1 MNKTI
6 NINLG
11 GYFFHID
18 ETAYQKLRRYLDA
31 ISKSLSD
38 DPQGKNEI
46 IADIEARISEL
57 LSEKITDAR
66 QVVNE
71 QDISNI
77 IKIMGEPEDY
87 EENETGYTDN
97 SSSYQRKKTSNRKL
111 YRDGDDKFL
120 GGVAAG
126 VGHYL
131 GIDAI
136 WLRLLLIALFFSAGF
151 GFLIYIILWILLP
164 EATTTAEK
172 LEMEGEHVTI
182 DNIEKKIREEFSA
195 IKETLEDGANNVK
208 KKVADGFQKNGKK
221 ATSGLQELIGV
232 IGTIFSVLFNMIG
245 KFIGV
250 IIIIFSSIILVL
262 LFLAIFSLG
271 SFELLGYGED
281 FINLPNF
288 MFDSLIPYWV
298 LAIALFVLIG
308 FPFLILFVLG
318 LRIISSNIKKL
329 GKTVSLSLLGIWI
342 IALLTLLFTG
352 IELGTSSAYNGTK
365 ISASELVIKPTDTL
379 HLEMI
384 NDDMLFFQET
394 LRRSSKRVFVSDNK
408 LEKIYSTNI
417 KVAVEKSNSEA
428 SSIKIRKVSE
438 GRNKT
443 KATENATGID
453 YKYEEAQ
460 NTLQLNGFFLSHLTY
475 RFSDEVVYATI
486 YIPENSTVF
495 LDKTTQS
502 FLYNIASIDSMYDTD
517 MVGHYFK
524 MTDKGLD
531 CTDCIEEPII

>member
-151 GFLIYIILWILLP
+151 GFLIYIILWVLLP

-232 IGTIFSVLFNMIG
+232 IGIIFSVLFNMIG

>member
-151 GFLIYIILWILLP
+151 GFLIYIILWVLLP

-232 IGTIFSVLFNMIG
+232 IGIIFSVLFNMIG

-352 IELGTSSAYNGTK
+352 IELGTSRAYNGTK

-394 LRRSSKRVFVSDNK
+394 LKRSSERVFVSDNK

-453 YKYEEAQ
+453 YKYEEVQ

>member
-57 LSEKITDAR
+57 LSEKITEAR

-151 GFLIYIILWILLP
+151 GFLIYIILWVLLP

-232 IGTIFSVLFNMIG
+232 IGIIFSVLFNMIG

-250 IIIIFSSIILVL
+250 IIIIFSAIILVL

>member
-87 EENETGYTDN
+87 EENETGYANN

-136 WLRLLLIALFFSAGF
+136 WMRLLLIALFFSAGF
-151 GFLIYIILWILLP
+151 GFLIYIILWVLLP

-232 IGTIFSVLFNMIG
+232 IGIIFSVLFNMIG

-250 IIIIFSSIILVL
+250 IIIIFSAIILVL

-379 HLEMI
+379 HLKMI

-394 LRRSSKRVFVSDNK
+394 LKRSSERVFVSDNK

-453 YKYEEAQ
+453 YKYEEVQ

-495 LDKTTQS
+495 LDKTTRS

>member
-57 LSEKITDAR
+57 LSEKITEAR

-232 IGTIFSVLFNMIG
+232 IGIIFSVLFNMIG

>member
-57 LSEKITDAR
+57 LSEKIADAR

-151 GFLIYIILWILLP
+151 GFLIYIILWVLLP

>member
-151 GFLIYIILWILLP
+151 GFLIYIILWVLLP

-250 IIIIFSSIILVL
+250 IIIIFSAIILVL

-379 HLEMI
+379 HLKMI

-495 LDKTTQS
+495 LDKTTRS
-502 FLYNIASIDSMYDTD
+502 FLYNIASIDSMYDAD

>member
-1 MNKTI
+1 
-6 NINLG
+6 
-11 GYFFHID
+11 
-18 ETAYQKLRRYLDA
+18 
-31 ISKSLSD
+31 
-38 DPQGKNEI
+38 
-46 IADIEARISEL
+46 
-57 LSEKITDAR
+57 
-66 QVVNE
+66 
-71 QDISNI
+71 
-77 IKIMGEPEDY
+77 MGEPEDY

-151 GFLIYIILWILLP
+151 GFLIYIILWVLLP

-221 ATSGLQELIGV
+221 ATSGLQELLDV
-232 IGTIFSVLFNMIG
+232 IGTIVGVLFNMIG

-250 IIIIFSSIILVL
+250 IIIIFSAIILVL

-365 ISASELVIKPTDTL
+365 ISSSELAFKPSDTL
-379 HLEMI
+379 HLKMI

-394 LRRSSKRVFVSDNK
+394 LTRSSERVFVSDNK

-417 KVAVEKSNSEA
+417 KVSVEKSNSET

-443 KATENATGID
+443 KATENATGIA
-453 YKYEEAQ
+453 YKYEEVQ
-460 NTLQLNGFFLSHLTY
+460 NTIQLNGFFLSHLTY

-495 LDKTTQS
+495 LDKTTRS
-502 FLYNIASIDSMYDTD
+502 FLYNIANTDSMYDAD

-531 CTDCIEEPII
+531 CTDCIRDPTI

>member
-57 LSEKITDAR
+57 LSEKITEAR

-151 GFLIYIILWILLP
+151 GFLIYIILWVLLP

-232 IGTIFSVLFNMIG
+232 IGTIVSVLFNMIG

-453 YKYEEAQ
+453 YKYEEVQ

-502 FLYNIASIDSMYDTD
+502 FLYNIASIDSMYDAD
-517 MVGHYFK
+517 MFGHYFK

>member
-57 LSEKITDAR
+57 LSEKITEAR

-151 GFLIYIILWILLP
+151 GFLIYIILWVLLP

-232 IGTIFSVLFNMIG
+232 IGTIVSVLFNMIG

>member
-57 LSEKITDAR
+57 LSEKIADAR

-151 GFLIYIILWILLP
+151 GFLIYIILWVLLP

-394 LRRSSKRVFVSDNK
+394 LRRSSERVFVSDNK

-453 YKYEEAQ
+453 YKYEEVQ

>member
-57 LSEKITDAR
+57 LSEKITEAR

-151 GFLIYIILWILLP
+151 GFLIYIILWVLLP

-232 IGTIFSVLFNMIG
+232 IGTIVSVLFNMIG

-443 KATENATGID
+443 KATENATGIA
-453 YKYEEAQ
+453 YKYEEVQ

-531 CTDCIEEPII
+531 CTDCIEKPII

>member
-57 LSEKITDAR
+57 LSEKIADAR

-151 GFLIYIILWILLP
+151 GFLIYIILWVLLP

-232 IGTIFSVLFNMIG
+232 IGTIVSVLFNMIG

-250 IIIIFSSIILVL
+250 IIIIFSAIILVL

>member
-151 GFLIYIILWILLP
+151 GFLIYIILWVLLP

-232 IGTIFSVLFNMIG
+232 IGTIVSVLFNMIG

-379 HLEMI
+379 HLEII

-417 KVAVEKSNSEA
+417 KVAVEKSNSET

>member
-57 LSEKITDAR
+57 LSEKITDVR

-151 GFLIYIILWILLP
+151 GFLIYIILWVLLP

>member
-1 MNKTI
+1 MK
-6 NINLG
+6 LG
-11 GYFFHID
+11 IQTTHLATK
-18 ETAYQKLRRYLDA
+18 E
-31 ISKSLSD
+31 
-38 DPQGKNEI
+38 
-46 IADIEARISEL
+46 
-57 LSEKITDAR
+57 
-66 QVVNE
+66 
-71 QDISNI
+71 
-77 IKIMGEPEDY
+77 
-87 EENETGYTDN
+87 
-97 SSSYQRKKTSNRKL
+97 KKTSNRKL

-151 GFLIYIILWILLP
+151 GFLIYIILWVLLP

-232 IGTIFSVLFNMIG
+232 IGSIVSVLFNIIG

-250 IIIIFSSIILVL
+250 IIIIFSAIILVL

-379 HLEMI
+379 HLKMI

-394 LRRSSKRVFVSDNK
+394 LKRSSERVFVSDNK

-453 YKYEEAQ
+453 YKYEEVQ

>member
-151 GFLIYIILWILLP
+151 GFLIYIILWVLLP

-232 IGTIFSVLFNMIG
+232 IGTIVSVLFNMIG

-417 KVAVEKSNSEA
+417 KVAVEKSNSET

>member
-57 LSEKITDAR
+57 LSEKIADAR

-151 GFLIYIILWILLP
+151 GFLIYIILWVLLP

-232 IGTIFSVLFNMIG
+232 IGIIFSVLFNMIG

-502 FLYNIASIDSMYDTD
+502 FLYNIASTDSMYDTD

>member
-151 GFLIYIILWILLP
+151 GFLIYIILWVLLP

-232 IGTIFSVLFNMIG
+232 IGIIFSVLFNMIG

-298 LAIALFVLIG
+298 LANTRTWVPLM
-308 FPFLILFVLG
+308 
-318 LRIISSNIKKL
+318 SS
-329 GKTVSLSLLGIWI
+329 V
-342 IALLTLLFTG
+342 
-352 IELGTSSAYNGTK
+352 
-365 ISASELVIKPTDTL
+365 
-379 HLEMI
+379 
-384 NDDMLFFQET
+384 
-394 LRRSSKRVFVSDNK
+394 RRS
-408 LEKIYSTNI
+408 E
-417 KVAVEKSNSEA
+417 
-428 SSIKIRKVSE
+428 
-438 GRNKT
+438 
-443 KATENATGID
+443 
-453 YKYEEAQ
+453 
-460 NTLQLNGFFLSHLTY
+460 
-475 RFSDEVVYATI
+475 
-486 YIPENSTVF
+486 
-495 LDKTTQS
+495 
-502 FLYNIASIDSMYDTD
+502 
-517 MVGHYFK
+517 
-524 MTDKGLD
+524 
-531 CTDCIEEPII
+531 

>member
-57 LSEKITDAR
+57 LSEKIADAR

-151 GFLIYIILWILLP
+151 GFLIYIILWVLLP

-232 IGTIFSVLFNMIG
+232 IGIIFSVLFNMIG

>member
-57 LSEKITDAR
+57 LSEKITEAR

-151 GFLIYIILWILLP
+151 GFLIYIILWVLLP

-232 IGTIFSVLFNMIG
+232 IGTIVSVLFNMIG

-453 YKYEEAQ
+453 YKYEEVQ

>member
-151 GFLIYIILWILLP
+151 GFLIYIILWVLLP

-232 IGTIFSVLFNMIG
+232 IGTIVSVLFNMIG

-250 IIIIFSSIILVL
+250 IIIIFSAIILVL

-443 KATENATGID
+443 KATENATGIA
-453 YKYEEAQ
+453 YKYEEVQ

-502 FLYNIASIDSMYDTD
+502 FLYNIASTDSMYDAD

>member
-151 GFLIYIILWILLP
+151 GFLIYIILWVLLP

-232 IGTIFSVLFNMIG
+232 IGTIVSVLFNMIG

-250 IIIIFSSIILVL
+250 IIIIFSAIILVL

-365 ISASELVIKPTDTL
+365 ISASELIIKPTDTL

-394 LRRSSKRVFVSDNK
+394 LTRSSKRVFVSDNK

-417 KVAVEKSNSEA
+417 KVAVEKSNSET

-453 YKYEEAQ
+453 YKYEEVQ

-502 FLYNIASIDSMYDTD
+502 FLYNIASTDSMYDTD

>member
-57 LSEKITDAR
+57 LSEKIADAR

-151 GFLIYIILWILLP
+151 GFLIYIILWVLLP

-232 IGTIFSVLFNMIG
+232 IGIIFSVLFNMIG

-453 YKYEEAQ
+453 YKYEEVQ

>member
-151 GFLIYIILWILLP
+151 GFLIYIILWVLLP

>member
-57 LSEKITDAR
+57 LSEKITEAR

-151 GFLIYIILWILLP
+151 GFLIYIILWVLLP

-232 IGTIFSVLFNMIG
+232 IGIIFSVLFNMIG

-417 KVAVEKSNSEA
+417 KVAVEKSNSET

>member
-151 GFLIYIILWILLP
+151 GFLIYIILWVLLP

-495 LDKTTQS
+495 LDKNTQS

>member
-11 GYFFHID
+11 GFFFHID
-18 ETAYQKLRRYLDA
+18 EVAYQKLRRYLES
-31 ISKSLSD
+31 ISRSLSD

-57 LSEKITDAR
+57 LSEKITDVR

-151 GFLIYIILWILLP
+151 GFLIYIILWVLLP

>member
-57 LSEKITDAR
+57 LSEKITEAR

-151 GFLIYIILWILLP
+151 GFLIYIILWVLLP

-232 IGTIFSVLFNMIG
+232 IGIIFSVLFNMIG

>member
-87 EENETGYTDN
+87 EENDESFQETKSKSNNGKSNFKKLFRDREN
-97 SSSYQRKKTSNRKL
+97 RFISGVSS
-111 YRDGDDKFL
+111 GI
-120 GGVAAG
+120 A
-126 VGHYL
+126 HYL
-131 GIDAI
+131 DLDVVWIRIAFI
-136 WLRLLLIALFFSAGF
+136 LLTVFSGMGLIA
-151 GFLIYIILWILLP
+151 YIILWIVTP

-172 LEMEGEHVTI
+172 LQMEGERVTI
-182 DNIEKKIREEFSA
+182 DNIEKKIREEFDS
-195 IKETLEDGANNVK
+195 IKETIEDGANNVK
-208 KKVADGFQKNGKK
+208 KKVADGFQRNGKST
-221 ATSGLQELIGV
+221 TSGLQDFLNV
-232 IGTIFSVLFNMIG
+232 IGNIITVVFNIIG
-245 KFIGV
+245 KFIG
-250 IIIIFSSIILVL
+250 IIIIVFSSIILISIFFGV
-262 LFLAIFSLG
+262 FSLG
-271 SFELLGYGED
+271 SFELLGYGENL
-281 FINLPNF
+281 INLPNF

-308 FPFLILFVLG
+308 FPFLILFVIG
-318 LRIISSNIKKL
+318 LRIISSNIKKF

-365 ISASELVIKPTDTL
+365 ISASELAFKPTDTL
-379 HLEMI
+379 HLKMI

-394 LRRSSKRVFVSDNK
+394 LKRSSKRVFVSDNK

-417 KVAVEKSNSEA
+417 KVAVEKSNSET

-453 YKYEEAQ
+453 YKYEEVQ

-475 RFSDEVVYATI
+475 RFSDEMVYATI

-502 FLYNIASIDSMYDTD
+502 FLNNIATIDSMYDAD

-531 CTDCIEEPII
+531 CSDCIEKPII

>member
-151 GFLIYIILWILLP
+151 GFLIYIILWVLLP

-232 IGTIFSVLFNMIG
+232 IGIIFSVLFNMIG

-250 IIIIFSSIILVL
+250 IIIIFSAIILVL

-394 LRRSSKRVFVSDNK
+394 LTRSSKRVFVSDNK

>member
-11 GYFFHID
+11 GFFFHID
-18 ETAYQKLRRYLDA
+18 EVAYQKLRRYLES

-57 LSEKITDAR
+57 LSEKITDVR

-151 GFLIYIILWILLP
+151 GFLIYIILWVLLP

>member
-57 LSEKITDAR
+57 LSEKIADAR

-151 GFLIYIILWILLP
+151 GFLIYIILWVLLP

-232 IGTIFSVLFNMIG
+232 IGTIVSVLFNMIG

-394 LRRSSKRVFVSDNK
+394 LTRSSKRVFVSDNK

-417 KVAVEKSNSEA
+417 KVAVEKSNSET

-453 YKYEEAQ
+453 YKYEEVQ

>member
-57 LSEKITDAR
+57 LSEKIADAR

-87 EENETGYTDN
+87 EENETGYADN

-151 GFLIYIILWILLP
+151 GFLIYIILWVLLP

-232 IGTIFSVLFNMIG
+232 IGIIFSVLFNMIG

>member
-57 LSEKITDAR
+57 LSEKITDVR

-151 GFLIYIILWILLP
+151 GFLIYIILWVLLP

-232 IGTIFSVLFNMIG
+232 IGTIVSVLFNMIG